1 MINPLGLFPYLGVG
15 VAMLV
20 YEVIIGQR
28 LVTHS
33 GNLAVLQFFPPPP
46 PKKNTCF
53 FPQLQF
59 STDVPGSRV
68 GFVDAGMVG

>member
-33 GNLAVLQFFPPPP
+33 GNLAVLQF
-46 PKKNTCF
+46 
-53 FPQLQF
+53 

>member
-15 VAMLV
+15 AVMLV

-33 GNLAVLQFFPPPP
+33 RNLAVLQFSPPQ
-46 PKKNTCF
+46 KKHLF

-68 GFVDAGMVG
+68 GLVDAGMVG